1 MFPFFQKFLITGGEV
16 GYMQRVNEKE
26 CKFREGDWGVKYILR
41 GPRIDWGI
49 ILLKPGKTTGAHGHK
64 EVEETFYF
72 IKGSPKM
79 LVNDV
84 EYRVKEGD
92 AFRLEPLE
100 KHDIVNDTREEV
112 KLIFIK
118 TPYLPEDKI
127 TY

>member
-1 MFPFFQKFLITGGEV
+1 MAGGRE
-16 GYMQRVNEKE
+16 YMQRINENE
-26 CKFREGDWGVKYILR
+26 CKFRGGDWGVKYILR
-41 GPRIDWGI
+41 GPCIDWGV
-49 ILLKPGKTTGAHGHK
+49 ILLKPGQTMGVHGHR

-84 EYRVKEGD
+84 EYRIKEGD
-92 AFRLEPLE
+92 AFRIEPLE
-100 KHDIVNDTREEV
+100 KHDIVNDTHEEV

>member
-1 MFPFFQKFLITGGEV
+1 M
-16 GYMQRVNEKE
+16 YRVNEKE
-26 CKFREGDWGVKYILR
+26 CKFREGDWGAKYILR

-49 ILLKPGKTTGAHGHK
+49 ILLKPGQAIGMHGHQ

-72 IKGSPKM
+72 INGSPII

-92 AFRLEPLE
+92 AFLLDPLE
-100 KHDIVNDTREEV
+100 KHDIMNDTKEDV

-118 TPYLPEDKI
+118 TPYLPEDKV

>member
-1 MFPFFQKFLITGGEV
+1 
-16 GYMQRVNEKE
+16 MQRVNEHE
-26 CKFREGDWGVKYILR
+26 CKFRGGDCGVKYIIR

-49 ILLKPGKTTGAHGHK
+49 ILLKPGQTMGVHGHR
-64 EVEETFYF
+64 EVEEIFYF

-84 EYRVKEGD
+84 EYRIKEGD
-92 AFRLEPLE
+92 AFRIEPLE

-127 TY
+127 SY